1 MAMIAIVMAKMVI
14 AMVMV
19 FVIVI
24 AVLEGF
30 GEVG

>member
-19 FVIVI
+19 FVMVI